1 VSDAKQKHSPFDAL
15 AGKPRESEPL
25 AFGGPIGGLAF
36 MTLLPLLTVYLWICM
51 HHHGGSLVLPSRE
64 VIAETP
70 LPTTRALIYFA
81 TWLLFQVVLQLV
93 LPGKTVNGLKARD
106 GVTLK
111 YKLNGFLSL
120 WVSLAV
126 LFLLVKAGVTS
137 FTTILNE
144 LGPMLVIANVAAFAL
159 AAFLYWVGFRSE
171 REEHRTGNAL
181 YDYFMGSSLNPRI
194 HAAAP
199 AARAVTP
206 EGVELSAPTADK
218 PAARTGGFDLK
229 LFFESK
235 IGMSTWLAI
244 TVAMAGAQLER
255 DGSISLSMIL
265 VVLFQLF
272 YVADFYFFENA
283 MLSTWDINNEN
294 FGFMLGFGF
303 VVWMPF
309 AFSLQAQY
317 LVYNRPE
324 LPVWAAVLI
333 ALLNFGG
340 YYVFRTS
347 NLQKHKFKTE
357 PASNIWGRPASY
369 LQTKRGTKLLTSG
382 WWGLARHANYF
393 GDLTMALAW
402 CLPCGFSH
410 VTPYFYFIYF
420 APLLIDRERRDNRAC
435 EAKYGDDWA
444 AYCKRVPH
452 RIVPYV
458 Y

>member
-1 VSDAKQKHSPFDAL
+1 MSPDKQTK
-15 AGKPRESEPL
+15 KSEPL
-25 AFGGPIGGLAF
+25 AFGGPIGGIAF

-70 LPTTRALIYFA
+70 LPTARALAYFFA
-81 TWLLFQVVLQLV
+81 WLAFQVVLQLV
-93 LPGKTVNGLKARD
+93 LPGKTVDGLKARD

-111 YKLNGFLSL
+111 YRLNGFLSL
-120 WVSLAV
+120 WVSLGV
-126 LFLLVKAGVTS
+126 LLLLVKAGVTT
-137 FTTILNE
+137 FNTILAE
-144 LGPMLVIANVAAFAL
+144 LGPMLVIANLAAFGL
-159 AAFLYWVGFRSE
+159 SAFLYWIGFRSD
-171 REEHRTGNAL
+171 RAEHRTGNAL

-194 HAAAP
+194 HAVAP
-199 AARAVTP
+199 AAKAVTP
-206 EGVELSAPTADK
+206 EGVELSTQTEK
-218 PAARTGGFDLK
+218 PPVRTGGFDLK

-235 IGMSTWLAI
+235 IGMTTWLAI

-255 DGSISLSMIL
+255 DGSVTLSMVL

-294 FGFMLGFGF
+294 FGFMLAFGF

-317 LVYNRPE
+317 LVYNRPA
-324 LPVWAAVLI
+324 LPWWAAVLI

-357 PASNIWGRPASY
+357 PAPTIWGRPASY

-420 APLLIDRERRDNRAC
+420 APLLIDRERRDHRAC

>member
-1 VSDAKQKHSPFDAL
+1 VTETRVDKQQT
-15 AGKPRESEPL
+15 EPL
-25 AFGGPIGGLAF
+25 AFGGPIGGIAF
-36 MTLLPLLTVYLWICM
+36 MTLLPLLSIYLWICI
-51 HHHGGSLVLPSRE
+51 HHYGGALVLPTLE
-64 VIAETP
+64 VIAKAP
-70 LPTTRALIYFA
+70 APTVRAFGYFA
-81 TWLLFQVVLQLV
+81 AWLTFQIVLQLV

-106 GVTLK
+106 GVTLR

-120 WVSLAV
+120 WVSLGTLV
-126 LFLLVKAGVTS
+126 LLVKAGATS
-137 FTTILNE
+137 YAVILSE
-144 LGPMLVIANVAAFAL
+144 LGALLVIAIFASYAL
-159 AAFLYWVGFRSE
+159 AAFLYLIGFKSDRV
-171 REEHRTGNAL
+171 EHRSGSAL

-194 HAAAP
+194 HSFSTSAK
-199 AARAVTP
+199 AVTP
-206 EGVELSAPTADK
+206 EGALLSASTEVK
-218 PAARTGGFDLK
+218 PGARTGGFDLK

-235 IGMSTWLAI
+235 IGMTSWLAV

-255 DGSISLSMIL
+255 GGSLSLSMIL
-265 VVLFQLF
+265 VLLFQLF
-272 YVADFYFFENA
+272 YVADFYFFEHA

-309 AFSLQAQY
+309 NFSLQAQY
-317 LVYNRPE
+317 LVYHRPE
-324 LPVWAAVLI
+324 LPLWAAGLI
-333 ALLNFGG
+333 AILNFGG

-347 NLQKHKFKTE
+347 NLQKHRFRTE
-357 PASNIWGRPASY
+357 PSSEIWGKPASFI
-369 LQTKRGTKLLTSG
+369 QTKRGTKLLTSG

-402 CLPCGFSH
+402 CLPCGLSH

-435 EAKYGDDWA
+435 ETKYGEDWA

-452 RIVPYV
+452 RIVPFV